1 MKIQNS
7 QLAAAKVALANHDVD
22 LLEEGGLQIMSA
34 LTGNPSTIKQLALRF
49 NLSRARV
56 KFIVD
61 ELMRR
66 GLVRV
71 HQEVQEA
78 GRMEIYYAAA
88 VKDIMLT
95 LNCDTSQHVQMAG
108 AQVIIN
114 SLQTDA
120 IRALTNPTDEV
131 VVVLKLM
138 QCRMPSVKARAFV
151 AKLEKLAGEFSEA
164 EEDTAGEEFAF
175 ALALYPVLDHSSE

>member
-1 MKIQNS
+1 
-7 QLAAAKVALANHDVD
+7 
-22 LLEEGGLQIMSA
+22 
-34 LTGNPSTIKQLALRF
+34 
-49 NLSRARV
+49 
-56 KFIVD
+56 
-61 ELMRR
+61 
-66 GLVRV
+66 
-71 HQEVQEA
+71 
-78 GRMEIYYAAA
+78 
-88 VKDIMLT
+88 MLT